1 MKTIIYINKERRL
14 RSTRDTLD
22 FIKSIDQESAV
33 TRYMITS
40 LIKENKIYNQKVG
53 NKAIIDLDEVLQ
65 VLGLLY
71 E

>member
-1 MKTIIYINKERRL
+1 
-14 RSTRDTLD
+14 
-22 FIKSIDQESAV
+22 
-33 TRYMITS
+33 MITS

-71 E
+71 EWFGIKKIEKKMM